1 MGARCG
7 KQTKWK
13 ILVAGRKRRC
23 ICTKCLDTKFNECK
37 YPKFTHGTPKDWFEI
52 KKPEYTEQ
60 KDESI
65 LVVDTDT
72 DECDATTTHNHGLQ
86 KEEHSVKR
94 TLGIEATADGK
105 SNCEILW
112 CGYLDKQFGP
122 IFGDTT
128 FEDFSRDTDFVP
140 TTKNLHLQTDII
152 GWKVWLKG
160 YKQGRQGKTG
170 IVGGSKAKLYVVE
183 SFDSKSNCHML
194 TNPKDD
200 YDRKYMYM
208 GPLPITEEQQKMI
221 KIVNI
226 I

>member
-1 MGARCG
+1 M
-7 KQTKWK
+7 
-13 ILVAGRKRRC
+13 
-23 ICTKCLDTKFNECK
+23 
-37 YPKFTHGTPKDWFEI
+37 
-52 KKPEYTEQ
+52 
-60 KDESI
+60 
-65 LVVDTDT
+65 
-72 DECDATTTHNHGLQ
+72 
-86 KEEHSVKR
+86 KR

-221 KIVNI
+221 KNSQHNIKTVADFSWRLEDIKRDELINEDVGDDGDSDYDPEEEEEGYDSDLDSNVSNECDTCHHDDDSFSLERPKVQIKSVTLGAYDTIVHE
-226 I
+226 